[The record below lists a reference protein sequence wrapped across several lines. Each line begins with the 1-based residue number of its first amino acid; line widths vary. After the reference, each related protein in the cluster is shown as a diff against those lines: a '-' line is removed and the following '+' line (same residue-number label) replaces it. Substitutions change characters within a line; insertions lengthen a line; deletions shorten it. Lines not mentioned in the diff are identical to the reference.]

1 MNEPLFFSPKTL
13 AEALTL
19 LDKYRE
25 KAVIVN
31 GGTDIVEK
39 IAHRE
44 INPEVLVYIQ
54 GIPELKTIREETGY
68 VCIGGAASYKS
79 VLESPLCAPFNGLGQ
94 AIRLIGSPPI
104 WVVGTP
110 AGNIG
115 TAVPAADC
123 NVALIAQGAQV
134 ILAKLGSERV
144 LEVKDMF
151 VSYCRTQLEPGE
163 LIKEIRIPVMDAC
176 TASSFAKLA
185 KRKSQDIAQVAVGI
199 RLTVKDNVCTD
210 IVVAMGAVGPTARR
224 SFSIEKAMIGKTV
237 DAGLSA
243 IKNVVP
249 IEASLRNPRNKA
261 YKEAVISVLVA
272 RAIKMAYSKIA
283 GGTK

>member
-1 MNEPLFFSPKTL
+1 MNDPLFFSPKTL

-19 LDKYRE
+19 LDKYKE

-54 GIPELKTIREETGY
+54 DIPELKIIREDSGY

-79 VLESPLCAPFNGLGQ
+79 VLCSPLCVQFTGLGQ
-94 AIRLIGSPPI
+94 AIREIGSPPI

-123 NVALIAQGAQV
+123 NIALIAQDAQLV
-134 ILAKLGSERV
+134 LAKLGSERV
-144 LEVKDMF
+144 IPVKEMF
-151 VSYCRTQLEPGE
+151 VSYCRTRLEPGE
-163 LIKEIRIPVMDAC
+163 LITEIRIPVMRAG

-185 KRKSQDIAQVAVGI
+185 KRKSQDIAQVAVAI
-199 RLTVKDNVCTD
+199 RLTVDADVCTD
-210 IVVAMGAVGPTARR
+210 IVIAMGAVGPTAMR
-224 SFSIEKAMIGKTV
+224 SFSMEKTMIGKKIE
-237 DAGLSA
+237 AGLSE

-249 IEASLRNPRNKA
+249 IEASLRNPRNKG
-261 YKEAVISVLVA
+261 YKEAVISVLVE
-272 RAIKMAYSKIA
+272 RAIRMAYSKIA
-283 GGTK
+283 GGAK

>member
-1 MNEPLFFSPKTL
+1 MNDTLYFSPKTL

-19 LDKYRE
+19 LDKYKE

-54 GIPELKTIREETGY
+54 DISELKMIREESGY
-68 VCIGGAASYKS
+68 VCIGGAASYKN
-79 VLESPLCAPFNGLGQ
+79 VLESSLCAQFDGLSQ
-94 AIRLIGSPPI
+94 AIRVIGSPPI

-110 AGNIG
+110 AGNLG

-123 NVALIAQGAQV
+123 NVALIALNAQLV
-134 ILAKLGSERV
+134 LARFGSQRV
-144 LEVKDMF
+144 VEVREMF

-163 LIKEIRIPVMDAC
+163 LIKEIRIPVMDAK
-176 TASSFAKLA
+176 TASAFNKLT
-185 KRKSQDIAQVAVGI
+185 KRKSQDIAQVAVAV
-199 RLTVKDNVCTD
+199 RLTVEAEVCTD
-210 IVVAMGAVGPTARR
+210 VVIAMGAVGPTAMR
-224 SFSIEKAMIGKTV
+224 SFSMEKALIGQKIEN
-237 DAGLSA
+237 GLSA

-261 YKEAVISVLVA
+261 YKESVICVLVE
-272 RAIKMAYSKIA
+272 RAVKMAHAKIA

>member
-1 MNEPLFFSPKTL
+1 MSEPLFFSPKTL

-19 LDKYRE
+19 LDKYKE
-25 KAVIVN
+25 NAVIVN

-39 IAHRE
+39 IAHHE

-54 GIPELKTIREETGY
+54 DIPELKIIRAEPGY
-68 VCIGGAASYKS
+68 VCIGGAASYKC
-79 VLESPLCAPFNGLGQ
+79 VLESPLCTQFTGLGQ
-94 AIRLIGSPPI
+94 SIRLIGSPPI

-123 NVALIAQGAQV
+123 NVALIAQDAQLV
-134 ILAKLGSERV
+134 LAKLGSERIV
-144 LEVKDMF
+144 EIKDMF

-163 LIKEIRIPVMDAC
+163 LIKEIRIPVMGAG

-199 RLTVKDNVCTD
+199 RLTVEAGICTD
-210 IVVAMGAVGPTARR
+210 IVIALGAVGPTARR
-224 SFSIEKAMIGKTV
+224 SFSMEKAMIGKKIEE
-237 DAGLSA
+237 GLSA

-249 IEASLRNPRNKA
+249 IEASLRSPRNKM
-261 YKEAVISVLVA
+261 YKEAVICVLVA
-272 RAIKMAYSKIA
+272 RAVKMAHAKIA